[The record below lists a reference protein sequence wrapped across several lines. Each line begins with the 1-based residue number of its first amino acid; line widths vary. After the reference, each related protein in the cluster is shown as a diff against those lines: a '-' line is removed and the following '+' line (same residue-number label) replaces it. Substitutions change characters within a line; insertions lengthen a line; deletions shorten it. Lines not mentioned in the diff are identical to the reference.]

1 MRFVSVLAALACMSN
16 ALALS
21 PIEPLKVFESLYRT
35 PQRWTQLEQP
45 DPKTLLHL
53 RIAVHMSDHDLFEK
67 TLFEVS
73 TPDHPSYGQHLNH
86 EEVRALVKPKD
97 SSTQAVLAWLQSS
110 GIPETDIKD
119 RGEWI
124 NFRVSVDK
132 AETMMG
138 AAFYY
143 FTQNADK
150 SHSKQIR
157 ALKYSV
163 PENVAP
169 HIAMIHPITRFGQL
183 KPQRSAPFTTE
194 YYGKVENIAEAP
206 HVPNPSLNVTACN
219 ATITPA
225 CLRALYNI
233 GDYSTNPAVNS
244 QLGVCGYLNQYAK
257 YNALDT
263 FLKKYAPYAVTQN
276 FSYALINGGLATQN
290 NTVDDDVEA
299 NLDIQYA
306 ASLGYE
312 TNITYFSTAGRGPLV
327 PDLDQPTQ
335 VDNQNEPYL
344 EFLNYILAL
353 PDCDLPQTI
362 TTSYGEDEQSVT
374 EGYSRT
380 VCDKFGQLGLRGVS
394 ILFSSGDTGPGSACQ
409 TNDGKNTTRFLPIFP
424 ASCPYVTSVGGTYRV
439 EPEIAVAFSS
449 GGFSDR
455 WERPSYQDSVVKEY
469 LSILGDRWK
478 GLYNPKGRGFPD
490 VAAQGYRFHVINQ
503 NGSGVLTDILVGG
516 TSASAPAFAGIISLL
531 NNARLSAGSKPLG
544 FLNPWLYSVGK
555 KGLTDIVGGGSK
567 GCTGVD
573 QYSGLPTP
581 YVPYAGWNA
590 TKGWDPVT
598 GLGTPD
604 FKVLL
609 DLVEKKHRLGRIH

>member
-1 MRFVSVLAALACMSN
+1 MRFFSLLAVLACVSNTLAI
-16 ALALS
+16 A
-21 PIEPLKVFESLYRT
+21 PLKVFESLHRT
-35 PQRWTQLEQP
+35 PQGWTQLDQP

-53 RIAVHMSDHDLFEK
+53 RIAVHMPDHDLFEK
-67 TLFEVS
+67 TLYEVS

-97 SSTQAVLAWLQSS
+97 TSTEAVLAWLKAS
-110 GIPETDIKD
+110 GIPDTDIKD
-119 RGEWI
+119 QGEWV
-124 NFRVSVDK
+124 NFRASVSK
-132 AETMMG
+132 AEAMMG
-138 AAFYY
+138 ATFHY
-143 FTQNADK
+143 FSLNADK
-150 SHSKQIR
+150 SHKKQIR

-163 PENVAP
+163 PETVAP

-183 KPQRSAPFTTE
+183 KAQRSAPFTTE
-194 YYGKVENIAEAP
+194 YYAKVESIPEAP
-206 HVPNPSLNVTACN
+206 RVPDPSLNVTACN

-233 GDYSTNPAVNS
+233 GDYEADPAVNS

-263 FLKKYAPYAVTQN
+263 FLQKYAPYAVSQN
-276 FSYALINGGLATQN
+276 FSYALVNGGLATQN

-306 ASLGYE
+306 ASLGFE

-335 VDNQNEPYL
+335 ADNQNEPYL

-374 EGYSRT
+374 EGYART

-424 ASCPYVTSVGGTYRV
+424 ASCPYVTSVGGTYHV

-449 GGFSDR
+449 GGFSDL
-455 WERPSYQDSVVKEY
+455 WERPKWQDAAVKEY
-469 LSILGDRWK
+469 LGILGDRWK

-503 NGSGVLTDILVGG
+503 NSAGVLTDILVGG

-573 QYSGLPTP
+573 VYSGLPAP
-581 YVPYAGWNA
+581 FVPYASWNA
-590 TKGWDPVT
+590 TQGWDPVT

-609 DLVEKKHRLGRIH
+609 DLVEKKHHLGHIH